1 VGWRWKGRK
10 DSLHVYLPPELISRV
25 ASEAFDLDSN
35 RLPTPSL
42 DCLDAPQLLTA
53 MLAVEN
59 ELLAQGMGGPLAA
72 ESLANMLAV
81 YLIRHLLA
89 PARLPSGPYGI
100 LPPKR
105 FRAVVEYI
113 MENLESKLTLE
124 QLAAVTHLSPY
135 HFARLF
141 KATTGLAPHQYVIVR
156 RVERAKHLLQQKGAD
171 LSMVEVALRV
181 GFSDQSQFTHHFK
194 RIVGATPG
202 QFRNSARIA

>member
-1 VGWRWKGRK
+1 
-10 DSLHVYLPPELISRV
+10 
-25 ASEAFDLDSN
+25 
-35 RLPTPSL
+35 
-42 DCLDAPQLLTA
+42 
-53 MLAVEN
+53 
-59 ELLAQGMGGPLAA
+59 MGGPLAA

-89 PARLPSGPYGI
+89 PARLLSGPYGI

-105 FRAVVEYI
+105 LRAVVEYI
-113 MENLESKLTLE
+113 MENLESKLTLDRM
-124 QLAAVTHLSPY
+124 AAVTHLSPY

-156 RVERAKHLLQQKGAD
+156 RVERAQHLLQQKGAD
-171 LSMVEVALRV
+171 LSMVEIALQV

>member
-1 VGWRWKGRK
+1 
-10 DSLHVYLPPELISRV
+10 
-25 ASEAFDLDSN
+25 
-35 RLPTPSL
+35 
-42 DCLDAPQLLTA
+42 
-53 MLAVEN
+53 
-59 ELLAQGMGGPLAA
+59 
-72 ESLANMLAV
+72 LAV

-105 FRAVVEYI
+105 LRAVVEYI

-124 QLAAVTHLSPY
+124 QLAGVTHLSPY